1 MFRRLLTTTA
11 RSQKCAHHLSRSIT
25 TSSLRLQEEIS
36 TEEQRKKASK
46 AQKIINAFQKQS
58 QDPNF
63 KEGDFSAKILENL
76 AKEEAEEA
84 KPVEPEFVAEPV
96 PEPELFGTTETNKF
110 KAETANLL
118 KIVAESLYSDASIF
132 IREFVSNASDAIE
145 KCKFEEGLDK
155 DFTITVNTDKEA
167 NTITFMDNGIGMTSD
182 EIKSLLGTIAKSGTK
197 AVKTGD
203 NIDAA
208 TASNMIGQ
216 FGVGFYSSF
225 MVGEKV
231 EVYTKKHGAES
242 GTYWLSEGVGE
253 FTTQEAKN
261 IEEGTRIV
269 IHLKPEYAQYSEV
282 DAVQE
287 KLENTSSFTRYQI
300 KLNGE
305 LLEMK
310 KPIWTLPMREM
321 DDDKHKE
328 LFNYMPV
335 FLKYCILG

>member
-1 MFRRLLTTTA
+1 VV
-11 RSQKCAHHLSRSIT
+11 
-25 TSSLRLQEEIS
+25 
-36 TEEQRKKASK
+36 
-46 AQKIINAFQKQS
+46 
-58 QDPNF
+58 P
-63 KEGDFSAKILENL
+63 KEAL
-76 AKEEAEEA
+76 
-84 KPVEPEFVAEPV
+84 
-96 PEPELFGTTETNKF
+96 
-110 KAETANLL
+110 
-118 KIVAESLYSDASIF
+118 LYSDASIF

-182 EIKSLLGTIAKSGTK
+182 EIKLLLGTIAKSGTK

-321 DDDKHKE
+321 YDDKHKE
-328 LFNYMPV
+328 LFNYRPV